1 MLSGNPI
8 VVSDVG
14 GLNEIVDHG
23 LTGMK
28 SYCGNPNSLAD
39 SILTLLYDNKL
50 AETCSKNAIEKVKL
64 KYNWTKIA
72 ENTHFTYQKA
82 IAETMAERQ
91 AKQKAQE
98 SLTKEIKKEKETD
111 IPLLSPFKKTRQAFA

>member
-1 MLSGNPI
+1 MSKIKIFSL
-8 VVSDVG
+8 G

-23 LTGMK
+23 ITGMK
-28 SYCGNPNSLAD
+28 SYCGNANSLSD
-39 SILTLLYDNKL
+39 SILTLLYDKNL

-82 IAETMAERQ
+82 ICQSMAE
-91 AKQKAQE
+91 KQKREIEQE
-98 SLTKEIKKEKETD
+98 RANKTKKAKNTGKEISN
-111 IPLLSPFKKTRQAFA
+111 LLTFKKRNAYA